1 MPDITI
7 TVTLNQAQRVSASFG
22 PKPAELTHEQW
33 IAQNTKG
40 LWKASVKRA
49 ESSGAA
55 NTAFD
60 AANAQA
66 ESDFSGF

>member
-7 TVTLNQAQRVSASFG
+7 TVTADQASRIAAAFG
-22 PKPAELTHEQW
+22 PKPAALTQAEW
-33 IAQNTKG
+33 VVKKTKEFY
-40 LWKASVKRA
+40 KERVRTA

-60 AANAQA
+60 AAVAQA
-66 ESDFSGF
+66 EADFGGF